1 MAEKK
6 TSRREEANL
15 EKQKAFLCENL
26 SFAGK
31 EAYKRLR
38 TNVQFSFAD
47 GESSHIV
54 GVTSAQPS
62 DGKSTSS
69 INLAYSMAQLGKKV
83 LIVDADMRRSSV
95 HLRLGIEAKPGLSNL
110 LTDVNNVGS
119 AVQVYEPSDGSEGFD
134 VLPAG
139 DVPPNPSELLGSE
152 RMERLLGKLANIY
165 DFIVID
171 LPPVGA
177 VVDAQTVSKLVDGML
192 VVVRENHCAR
202 SVMDSCIRELSL
214 TGTKILGFIVN
225 GSVAGAS
232 KSGSY
237 KKYGSYDNKYYN
249 SYNSYTAR

>member
-1 MAEKK
+1 MAEKIG
-6 TSRREEANL
+6 SRRDSANL
-15 EKQKAFLCENL
+15 EKQKAYICENM

-47 GESSHIV
+47 EEICHVV

-83 LIVDADMRRSSV
+83 LLIDADMRRSTI
-95 HLRLGIEAKPGLSNL
+95 HLRLGVEAKPGLSNL
-110 LTDVNNVGS
+110 LTEVNNVGS
-119 AVQVYEPSDGSEGFD
+119 AVQQYVPGDGSEGFD
-134 VLPAG
+134 VLSAG
-139 DVPPNPSELLGSE
+139 DVPPNPSELLNSE
-152 RMERLLGKLANIY
+152 RMARLISKLTAVY
-165 DFIVID
+165 EFVVVD

-192 VVVRENHCAR
+192 VVVRENHCSR
-202 SVMDSCIRELSL
+202 FVMDECISQLKL

-237 KKYGSYDNKYYN
+237 SKYGGYDNKYYN
-249 SYNSYTAR
+249 SYYK